1 MAALKLITSGVSFF
15 SHALMAARKRDDVQ
29 SYTDASHFTEE
40 MSCQLLP
47 QRGSCDDLRLALGAR
62 AFPPGPKRLW
72 IIIVNIIIIII
83 IVGWALRACVILRGL
98 GWALGPSAKAT
109 SKDYHA
115 LCT

>member
-1 MAALKLITSGVSFF
+1 MAALKLLTSGVSFF

-29 SYTDASHFTEE
+29 RYTDASHFTEE

-47 QRGSCDDLRLALGAR
+47 RRGSCDERRLALGAR

-83 IVGWALRACVILRGL
+83 VGWALRACDGARADEL
-98 GWALGPSAKAT
+98 
-109 SKDYHA
+109 SKDYRA
-115 LCT
+115 LRT